1 MRYLFLTLAVSLLS
15 LAVGAQS
22 PQGITFQAVARD
34 LRGNAA
40 PLRQVFIIN
49 KIIAGSATGPV
60 AWEESHIKQTN
71 AEGVFTIIIGSGT
84 RVAGSAASFSDVNWS
99 AGQYFFNLR
108 VAVAPTLPNPSWDA
122 TSNYLDM
129 GTTQF
134 WSVPYAFYSGR
145 SGSSTFFA
153 GTVNPMATQGQ
164 NGDFYLNTISYA
176 LFGPKSSSGWGSGQ
190 SLIGPTGPTG
200 PQGAIGMTGP
210 PGPNGPQGLTG
221 PTGPQGPQGN
231 QGPAGPQGAQGPQGL
246 SGADGKTVL
255 NGAGNPANN
264 FGNNGDFYINTTTNT
279 LFGPKANGVW
289 PGGISLVGPLGP
301 QGPAGA
307 TGPQGS
313 IGLTGPTGAT
323 GPQGPIG
330 LTGPTGA
337 TGVQGAAGI
346 NGKTVLNGTV
356 NPASITGVDGDFYI
370 NTATNT
376 LFGPKAAGAWPSGV
390 SLVGP
395 QGPQGIAGANG
406 ANGTNGAQG
415 AAGINGKT
423 VLNGT
428 ANPVNTTGVDGDF
441 YINTTTNT
449 LFGPKAAGAWP
460 SGVSL
465 VGPQGPQGPIGLTGL
480 VGATG
485 ATGPQGPIGLTGP
498 TGATGAQG
506 VAGVNGKT
514 VLNGIANPSN
524 TTGVDGDF
532 YINTTTNTL
541 FGPKA
546 AGAWPSGVSLVGPQ
560 GPQGPQGVSGSGSQQ
575 VNISSYIF
583 PNSTDYYWGMALVFS
598 ASYSSGGYSDW
609 RLPSQEEMIALIAKY
624 GLSIFPTGEINYWTR
639 SSFTGGLNYPT
650 NFYGY
655 MQPVSMNIG
664 VNDYQGNPVGPIF
677 QQSNQYPYNNN
688 NPNKARIVLVR

>member
-255 NGAGNPANN
+255 NGSGNPSNA
-264 FGNNGDFYINTTTNT
+264 FGNNGDFYINTSNNT
-279 LFGPKANGVW
+279 LFGPKTSSGW
-289 PGGISLVGPLGP
+289 GSGQSLIGPTGP
-301 QGPAGA
+301 QGPQGNQGPAGA
-307 TGPQGS
+307 TGPQGQT
-313 IGLTGPTGAT
+313 GLTGPTGTQGPIGQTGPAGAT
-323 GPQGPIG
+323 GATGPEGPQGPAGGPQGPIG
-330 LTGPTGA
+330 LTGPQGTPGTDGKTILSGTNNPTVTTG
-337 TGVQGAAGI
+337 TNGDFYINTSNNIIFGPKINGNWPNGVSLIGPQGIQGAQGPTGPPGAVGMTGNQGIQGPAGAQGSQGVAGNNGRTILSGVI
-346 NGKTVLNGTV
+346 NPTSSVGSN
-356 NPASITGVDGDFYI
+356 GDFYI
-370 NTATNT
+370 NTATSY
-376 LFGPKAAGAWPSGV
+376 LFGPKSNGNWPDGI

-395 QGPQGIAGANG
+395 PGSVNDFRRVH
-406 ANGTNGAQG
+406 T
-415 AAGINGKT
+415 
-423 VLNGT
+423 LN
-428 ANPVNTTGVDGDF
+428 
-441 YINTTTNT
+441 YINN
-449 LFGPKAAGAWP
+449 
-460 SGVSL
+460 
-465 VGPQGPQGPIGLTGL
+465 
-480 VGATG
+480 
-485 ATGPQGPIGLTGP
+485 
-498 TGATGAQG
+498 
-506 VAGVNGKT
+506 
-514 VLNGIANPSN
+514 
-524 TTGVDGDF
+524 
-532 YINTTTNTL
+532 
-541 FGPKA
+541 
-546 AGAWPSGVSLVGPQ
+546 
-560 GPQGPQGVSGSGSQQ
+560 
-575 VNISSYIF
+575 
-583 PNSTDYYWGMALVFS
+583 
-598 ASYSSGGYSDW
+598 
-609 RLPSQEEMIALIAKY
+609 
-624 GLSIFPTGEINYWTR
+624 
-639 SSFTGGLNYPT
+639 
-650 NFYGY
+650 
-655 MQPVSMNIG
+655 
-664 VNDYQGNPVGPIF
+664 
-677 QQSNQYPYNNN
+677 
-688 NPNKARIVLVR
+688 